1 VTSFLT
7 SVFCKGF
14 VNGLNK
20 ELFPLTHAMC
30 DKNQYESMGN
40 LVLMV
45 LQVRYGKLM
54 SVVIGK
60 QIEEGFH
67 VFSFEVTADCRLMDY
82 GTKAMDYLKRQ
93 YRKIELHSLSES
105 QVFYEKMGFRPTGE
119 SEYTWRS

>member
-1 VTSFLT
+1 MTSFLT

-14 VNGLNK
+14 INGLSK
-20 ELFPLTHAMC
+20 ELFPLTNAMC

-67 VFSFEVTADCRLMDY
+67 VFSFEVTSDCRLMDY
-82 GTKAMDYLKRQ
+82 GTRAMDYLKSE
-93 YRKIELHSLSES
+93 YSKIRLHSLHES
-105 QVFYEKMGFRPTGE
+105 QVFYEKMGFFPTGE
-119 SEYTWRS
+119 SEFTWRS